1 MGANKPAAKQTLR
14 IVTQEQALLED
25 DGDILTPLRRV
36 YHRYLDKVT
45 DLNEKIPGPGAS
57 DEKDKLQR
65 ARMLE
70 TIAWYNR
77 AADLVA
83 ELITNTE
90 LVACPLDES
99 APVDK
104 TEEIDSRDAA
114 MAGA

>member
-1 MGANKPAAKQTLR
+1 MASNKQGATGWKAAPKQAAV
-14 IVTQEQALLED
+14 VTD

-104 TEEIDSRDAA
+104 TEEILSEA
-114 MAGA
+114 AGA